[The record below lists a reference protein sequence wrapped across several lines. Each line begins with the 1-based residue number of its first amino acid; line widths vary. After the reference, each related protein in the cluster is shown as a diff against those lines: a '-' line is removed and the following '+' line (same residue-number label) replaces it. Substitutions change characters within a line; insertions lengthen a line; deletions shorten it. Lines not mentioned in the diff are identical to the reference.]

1 MHSSLVR
8 TPTLCALLAG
18 ESTSNDKQSVTALC
32 NCIQGV
38 HKSPALLG
46 QLFVCCC
53 FNAFCLFEV
62 RFVLFASSVW
72 SLAPVAVAVA
82 SDAARL
88 PLVGDKTLICCN
100 SRIASLVA
108 RPVVQIKTMRG
119 KSRLDTLT

>member
-8 TPTLCALLAG
+8 TPTLCTLLAG
-18 ESTSNDKQSVTALC
+18 ESTFKQLLRFATAYRV
-32 NCIQGV
+32 CI
-38 HKSPALLG
+38 SRPLSLTAFPTACLL
-46 QLFVCCC
+46 LFCCC
-53 FNAFCLFEV
+53 ALCLFEV

-72 SLAPVAVAVA
+72 SLAPVAVAVAVA

-119 KSRLDTLT
+119 